1 MSKAVI
7 SVELSDPLMHDA
19 SARAERAGVSV
30 STWIHDMVADRI
42 RDEQVT
48 ERFYRLRAR
57 AGGGAELLAILDKA
71 PNAPPMPGDE
81 L

>member
-1 MSKAVI
+1 
-7 SVELSDPLMHDA
+7 
-19 SARAERAGVSV
+19 
-30 STWIHDMVADRI
+30 MVADRI

-48 ERFYRLRAR
+48 ERFYRRRAR